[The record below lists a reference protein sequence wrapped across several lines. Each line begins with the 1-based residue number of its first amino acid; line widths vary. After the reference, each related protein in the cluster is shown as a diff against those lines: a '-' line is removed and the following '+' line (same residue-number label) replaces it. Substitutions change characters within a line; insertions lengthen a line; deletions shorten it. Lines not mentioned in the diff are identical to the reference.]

1 MAVTDG
7 TVFWE
12 LIEELQLDAPR
23 IEDGA
28 FVGGRGTVDVKGRGL
43 VVRPTAAG
51 LSGRSGGR
59 R

>member
-1 MAVTDG
+1 MAITDG

-28 FVGGRGTVDVKGRGL
+28 FVEGRCTVGFKGRGL
-43 VVRPTAAG
+43 VVRPPAAG